1 MRKDYYEI
9 LGVDRNAT
17 PEEIKRAYRKLV
29 KKYHPDLHKDDPEA
43 AKKMAEINEAYEV
56 LSDPEKRKKYDMYGT
71 ADIPTGD
78 YSYQSPGFDFSD
90 FFKDFDFGFEDIF
103 DTFFGGFG
111 TTRERRRERV
121 RRGSDLYYR
130 LTIDLM
136 DVLKGGEKEI
146 EIEREEICDR
156 CGGSGVEP
164 GFEKEVCPECGGTGQ
179 VKRVQRTVFG
189 QFVTVTVCPRCGG
202 EGYINTHPCK
212 VCRGSSVVRQK
223 RRLKVKIPPGIED
236 GMRIRLKSQGNQGK
250 GGSGDL
256 YIEVR
261 ISPHPLLRRE
271 GSDLFYEAKI
281 PLITALLGGDIRIP
295 TLEGEKNISIKPGIQ
310 FKERI
315 RLKGEGLP
323 YLGRRGR
330 GDLYVIADIEIPTKL
345 SRKERKLI
353 EEWKKLRG
361 EA

>member
-1 MRKDYYEI
+1 MKKDYYEI

-56 LSDPEKRKKYDMYGT
+56 LSDPEKRKRYDMYGS
-71 ADIPTGD
+71 ADIPTGGF
-78 YSYQSPGFDFSD
+78 SYEQEGFPYGD

-111 TTRERRRERV
+111 TTRERRKERV
-121 RRGSDLYYR
+121 RRGGDLYYR
-130 LTIDLM
+130 LTIDLV
-136 DVLKGGEKEI
+136 DVLKGAEKEI

-179 VKRVQRTVFG
+179 VKRVQRTIFG
-189 QFVTVTVCPRCGG
+189 QFVTVTVCPRCHG

-212 VCRGSSVVRQK
+212 ACRGSGVVRRS
-223 RRLKVKIPPGIED
+223 RRIKIKIPPGIED
-236 GMRIRLKSQGNQGK
+236 GMRIRLKGQGNQGK
-250 GGSGDL
+250 NGLNGDL
-256 YIEVR
+256 YIEVNVR
-261 ISPHPLLRRE
+261 PHPFLKRE
-271 GSDLFYEAKI
+271 GENLFYEAQV
-281 PLITALLGGDIRIP
+281 PLITALLGGSITIP
-295 TLEGEKNISIKPGIQ
+295 TLEGEKVINIKPGLQ
-310 FKERI
+310 FGERI

-323 YLGRRGR
+323 LLGRRGR
-330 GDLYVIADIEIPTKL
+330 GDLYVIANIKIPTKL
-345 SRKERKLI
+345 SRREKKLL
-353 EEWKKLRG
+353 EEWRKIRG
-361 EA
+361 